1 MKNKKLASIIAVG
14 LMAALCFVGN
24 YLQIKITNGVLITRI
39 HLGNSMCLLAGLLF
53 GGLNGGLSSGIGA
66 ALFDVLDPTYIISAP
81 ITFISKF
88 AMGYVCGK
96 LAENAKIKH
105 KNSVLTVSLS
115 AVFGQLAYI
124 IFYLL
129 KTYLSLMIL
138 GNAHET
144 ALTATATNLVTS
156 SVNAVM
162 AVLVSVPLYYA
173 LQKPLASTCFKQL
186 VRPTERK
193 NGNLLLNISVVIL
206 FVAVAV
212 GAIYFYALNK

>member
-24 YLQIKITNGVLITRI
+24 YLQIKIPNGVLITRI

-53 GGLNGGLSSGIGA
+53 GGLNGGLASGIGA

-96 LAENAKIKH
+96 LGENAKIKH
-105 KNSVLTVSLS
+105 ENS
-115 AVFGQLAYI
+115 AVSISISAIFGQLAYI
-124 IFYLL
+124 VLYLL
-129 KTYLSLMIL
+129 KTYLGLIIL

-162 AVLVSVPLYYA
+162 AVLISVPLYFA
-173 LQKPLASTCFKQL
+173 LQKPLASTYFKQL
-186 VRPTERK
+186 VHPQETK
-193 NGNLLLNISVVIL
+193 KGNIWVNIAIAVL